1 MDYNLAIGKTLAS
14 MTKEEAQQHRDLLND
29 RTALRKLVSNHP
41 FMKHL
46 GDAQYVIDTSP
57 ILSLDGEPGTVKVR
71 SATWPSI
78 FSVMTVEALRGVACE
93 YGFCD
98 EYWGTE
104 NGRGAVVRNI
114 LVATLCDPE
123 NFGTKDQ
130 TTKSGYLVGDWNGII
145 PENCYQ
151 HLHSKDMP
159 TYVANYGD
167 LGHWADCVMGS
178 AKSVWLPYNTY
189 RPWYESRGEP
199 VTESQSTSTGQSTTT
214 PSSGPLTF
222 DASLKKILNDMF
234 QQTTGSNDDLET
246 LLNNKDKVIEDRDNT
261 IDELIQEN
269 KHWENELATQDD
281 ALLVLRQQ
289 YGEAEEKI
297 KALNAKVSVV
307 SRPSSTAAVSTERP
321 AATITWTPAWKIFAP
336 KAVVDMVEAGSPAP
350 SAFAF
355 DVPVYDYGGEKH
367 ADVPEIDPDYEFDM
381 KVLGPLLWGLVN
393 NKPVYIQGHTGT
405 GKTSI
410 VHQVAAR
417 LGWPIVRVNMDSEMS
432 RMDFIGR
439 DVLTQENGTTVS
451 KFVEG
456 ILPQAMQQGCILEA
470 DEVDFGRSDIMYAFQ
485 SVLENGGSLR
495 ITEDGGRIV
504 QPHDMFRIVAT
515 ANTKGQGD
523 ETGCYQGARVQS
535 QAFLDRFQVW
545 VTQEYLMPEKEQKI
559 IKKKVP
565 AIGEKPLTQLI
576 RVAGEIRKAFMQGEV
591 LTTVSPRGLETCAMY
606 FTALGGTDDNL
617 KDAVRHCISG
627 RCTDVDAMKVE
638 EFIKAHI
645 G

>member
-1 MDYNLAIGKTLAS
+1 MDYDLAIGKTLAS
-14 MTKEEAQQHRDLLND
+14 MTTDEVNQHRDLLSD
-29 RTALRKLVSNHP
+29 RTALRKFVSNHP
-41 FMKHL
+41 FMRQL
-46 GDAQYVIDTSP
+46 GDAATVVEASP
-57 ILSLDGEPGTVKVR
+57 ILSLDGEPCTVQVR

-78 FSVMTVEALRGVACE
+78 FSVMTVGALRQVAME

-98 EYWGTE
+98 AYWGTE
-104 NGRGAVVRNI
+104 DERSLLVRNI
-114 LVATLCDPE
+114 LVGTLCEPQK
-123 NFGTKDQ
+123 FGVADHRA
-130 TTKSGYLVGDWNGII
+130 KSGYLQGEWNEII
-145 PENCYQ
+145 PETCRDQLMTKDGPAYINVESEGNVFNHWINCMEHCERPDLWRVGAYYSQWRIQ
-151 HLHSKDMP
+151 HS
-159 TYVANYGD
+159 T
-167 LGHWADCVMGS
+167 
-178 AKSVWLPYNTY
+178 
-189 RPWYESRGEP
+189 E
-199 VTESQSTSTGQSTTT
+199 TESQSTSTGQSTTT

-246 LLNNKDKVIEDRDNT
+246 LLNNKDKVIDERDQN
-261 IDELIQEN
+261 IHDLLKEN
-269 KHWENELATQDD
+269 KFLEGEIFTRNEA
-281 ALLVLRQQ
+281 
-289 YGEAEEKI
+289 I
-297 KALNAKVSVV
+297 KQLSDKVSSV

-321 AATITWTPAWKIFAP
+321 AATITWMPAWKIFAP

-350 SAFAF
+350 SAFSF
-355 DVPVYDYGGEKH
+355 DVPVYDYGDKKH

-495 ITEDGGRIV
+495 ITEDGGRVI
-504 QPHDMFRIVAT
+504 QPHEMFRIVAT

-545 VTQEYLMPEKEQKI
+545 VTQEYLLPEKEQKI

>member
-1 MDYNLAIGKTLAS
+1 
-14 MTKEEAQQHRDLLND
+14 
-29 RTALRKLVSNHP
+29 
-41 FMKHL
+41 
-46 GDAQYVIDTSP
+46 
-57 ILSLDGEPGTVKVR
+57 
-71 SATWPSI
+71 
-78 FSVMTVEALRGVACE
+78 
-93 YGFCD
+93 
-98 EYWGTE
+98 
-104 NGRGAVVRNI
+104 
-114 LVATLCDPE
+114 
-123 NFGTKDQ
+123 
-130 TTKSGYLVGDWNGII
+130 
-145 PENCYQ
+145 
-151 HLHSKDMP
+151 
-159 TYVANYGD
+159 
-167 LGHWADCVMGS
+167 
-178 AKSVWLPYNTY
+178 
-189 RPWYESRGEP
+189 
-199 VTESQSTSTGQSTTT
+199 
-214 PSSGPLTF
+214 
-222 DASLKKILNDMF
+222 MF
-234 QQTTGSNDDLET
+234 QQTTGSTDDLET
-246 LLNNKDKVIEDRDNT
+246 LLNKKDRVIEERDQN
-261 IDELIQEN
+261 IHDLMKEN
-269 KHWENELATQDD
+269 KFWE
-281 ALLVLRQQ
+281 
-289 YGEAEEKI
+289 GEVASRDETI

-321 AATITWTPAWKIFAP
+321 AATITWTPAWKVFAP

-355 DVPVYDYGGEKH
+355 DVPVYDYGGKKH

-495 ITEDGGRIV
+495 ITEDGGRVI
-504 QPHDMFRIVAT
+504 QPHEMFRIVAT

>member
-1 MDYNLAIGKTLAS
+1 MENLLSRTLAS
-14 MTKEEAQQHRDLLND
+14 MTTEETEQHRTILND
-29 RTALRKLVSNHP
+29 RTALRKFVSNHP
-41 FMKHL
+41 FMKPL
-46 GDAQYVIDTSP
+46 GSGQNVIDISP
-57 ILSLDGEPGTVKVR
+57 ILSLDGEPGTVQIR

-78 FSVMTVEALRGVACE
+78 FSVMTVEALKQVAME

-98 EYWGTE
+98 AYWGTE
-104 NGRGAVVRNI
+104 DERGLLVRNI
-114 LVATLCDPE
+114 LIATLCEPQK
-123 NFGTKDQ
+123 FGQKDIS
-130 TTKSGYLVGDWNGII
+130 TKSGYLVGVWNGVI
-145 PENCYQ
+145 PETCKPL
-151 HLHSKDMP
+151 LHGKGTP
-159 TYVANYGD
+159 TYGANHPD
-167 LGHWADCVMGS
+167 AAHWPDCMEGS
-178 AKSVWLPYNTY
+178 ATSVWIPY
-189 RPWYESRGEP
+189 RPYAMWYENRGEP

-234 QQTTGSNDDLET
+234 QQTTGSTDDLET
-246 LLNNKDKVIEDRDNT
+246 LLNNKDKVIEERDQN
-261 IDELIQEN
+261 IHDLMKEN
-269 KHWENELATQDD
+269 KFWE
-281 ALLVLRQQ
+281 
-289 YGEAEEKI
+289 GEIASRDETI

-321 AATITWTPAWKIFAP
+321 AATITWTPAWKVFAP
-336 KAVVDMVEAGSPAP
+336 QHVKDMMNAGSPPP

-355 DVPVYDYGGEKH
+355 DVPVYDYGGKKH

-495 ITEDGGRIV
+495 ITEDGGRVI

-545 VTQEYLMPEKEQKI
+545 VTQEYLLPEKEHKI

-606 FTALGGTDDNL
+606 FTALGGTNDNL

>member
-1 MDYNLAIGKTLAS
+1 MDYDLAIGKTLAS
-14 MTKEEAQQHRDLLND
+14 MTTDEVNQHRDLLSD
-29 RTALRKLVSNHP
+29 RTALRKFVSNHP
-41 FMKHL
+41 FMQQL
-46 GDAQYVIDTSP
+46 GDALHVIGNSP

-78 FSVMTVEALRGVACE
+78 FSVMTVGALQKVALE

-98 EYWGTE
+98 AYWGTE
-104 NGRGAVVRNI
+104 DERSLLVRNI
-114 LVATLCDPE
+114 LVSTLCEPE
-123 NFGTKDQ
+123 KFGVKDHSSKSGLRVGEWNETIPETCRDHLMTKDGPAYIDVESEGNVFNHWVNCMEHCLTPDLWRTEAYYSQ
-130 TTKSGYLVGDWNGII
+130 WRIQHGTET
-145 PENCYQ
+145 EN
-151 HLHSKDMP
+151 
-159 TYVANYGD
+159 
-167 LGHWADCVMGS
+167 
-178 AKSVWLPYNTY
+178 
-189 RPWYESRGEP
+189 
-199 VTESQSTSTGQSTTT
+199 QSTSTGQSTTT

-234 QQTTGSNDDLET
+234 QQTTGSTDDLET
-246 LLNNKDKVIEDRDNT
+246 LLNKKDKI
-261 IDELIQEN
+261 IDERDQNIHDLMKEN
-269 KHWENELATQDD
+269 KFWEGEVATRD
-281 ALLVLRQQ
+281 
-289 YGEAEEKI
+289 ETI

-321 AATITWTPAWKIFAP
+321 AATITWMPAWKIFAP

-355 DVPVYDYGGEKH
+355 DVPVYDYGGKKH

-495 ITEDGGRIV
+495 ITEDGGRVI
-504 QPHDMFRIVAT
+504 QPHEMFRIVAT

>member
-1 MDYNLAIGKTLAS
+1 MDYDLPKTLAS
-14 MTKEEAQQHRDLLND
+14 MTTDEVKQHRNLICD
-29 RTALRKLVSNHP
+29 RTALRKFVSNHP
-41 FMKHL
+41 FMKQL
-46 GDAQYVIDTSP
+46 GDAGTVIDASP
-57 ILSLDGEPGTVKVR
+57 MLSLDGEPGTVQVR

-78 FSVMTVEALRGVACE
+78 FSVMTVEALRLAAME

-98 EYWGTE
+98 AYWGTE
-104 NGRGAVVRNI
+104 DDRSLLVRNI
-114 LVATLCDPE
+114 LVATLVDPIKY
-123 NFGTKDQ
+123 GLPDQ
-130 TTKSGYLVGDWNGII
+130 STKSGYLVGVWNGVI
-145 PENCYQ
+145 PETCKILLQ
-151 HLHSKDMP
+151 GKGAP
-159 TYVANYGD
+159 TYDANHPGNA
-167 LGHWADCVMGS
+167 HWSECMEGS
-178 AKSVWLPYNTY
+178 LDRPTPTSYWNAHTPYKQWVEY
-189 RPWYESRGEP
+189 RDGP

-234 QQTTGSNDDLET
+234 QQTTGSTDDLET
-246 LLNNKDKVIEDRDNT
+246 LLNTKDKIIEESGQCIHD
-261 IDELIQEN
+261 LMKEN
-269 KHWENELATQDD
+269 KFWE
-281 ALLVLRQQ
+281 
-289 YGEAEEKI
+289 GEVASREEVI

-321 AATITWTPAWKIFAP
+321 AATITWTPTWKVFAP
-336 KAVVDMVEAGSPAP
+336 QHVKDMMNAHPGSPAP
-350 SAFAF
+350 SGFAF
-355 DVPVYDYGGEKH
+355 DVPVYDYGGKKH

-495 ITEDGGRIV
+495 ITEDGGRVI

-545 VTQEYLMPEKEQKI
+545 VTQEYLNPEKEHKI

>member
-1 MDYNLAIGKTLAS
+1 MDYDLAIGKPLAS
-14 MTKEEAQQHRDLLND
+14 MTTDAVKQHRNLLAD
-29 RTALRKLVSNHP
+29 RTALRKFVSNHP
-41 FMKHL
+41 YMREL
-46 GDAQYVIDTSP
+46 GDAATVIEASP

-78 FSVMTVEALRGVACE
+78 FSVMTVGALRQVAME

-98 EYWGTE
+98 AYWGTYDDCSL
-104 NGRGAVVRNI
+104 VVRNI
-114 LVATLCDPE
+114 LVATLCEPE
-123 NFGTKDQ
+123 KFGVKDHSSKCGLSVGEWNETIPETCRDILLTKDAPAYIDVES
-130 TTKSGYLVGDWNGII
+130 KGNVLNHWI
-145 PENCYQ
+145 NCME
-151 HLHSKDMP
+151 L
-159 TYVANYGD
+159 
-167 LGHWADCVMGS
+167 C
-178 AKSVWLPYNTY
+178 
-189 RPWYESRGEP
+189 EEP
-199 VTESQSTSTGQSTTT
+199 AIWKVEAYYSQWRIHRKGTSYSPTSTGQSTTP
-214 PSSGPLTF
+214 PSRGPLTF

-246 LLNNKDKVIEDRDNT
+246 LLNNKDKVIEERDQN
-261 IDELIQEN
+261 IHDLMKEN
-269 KHWENELATQDD
+269 KFWE
-281 ALLVLRQQ
+281 
-289 YGEAEEKI
+289 GEVASRDETI

-321 AATITWTPAWKIFAP
+321 AATITWTPTWKVFAP
-336 KAVVDMVEAGSPAP
+336 QHVKDMMNAGSPAP
-350 SAFAF
+350 SGFAF
-355 DVPVYDYGGEKH
+355 DVPVYDYGGKKH

-381 KVLGPLLWGLVN
+381 RVLGPLLWGLVN

-495 ITEDGGRIV
+495 ITEDGGRVI

-545 VTQEYLMPEKEQKI
+545 VTQEYLNPDKEHKI

-591 LTTVSPRGLETCAMY
+591 LTTVRPRGLETCAMY

>member
-1 MDYNLAIGKTLAS
+1 MDYHLSKTLAS
-14 MTKEEAQQHRDLLND
+14 MSDTEVAEHHRLLDD
-29 RTALRKLVSNHP
+29 RTALRKFVSNHP
-41 FMKHL
+41 YMQQL
-46 GDAQYVIDTSP
+46 GSAQHVIDVSP
-57 ILSLDGEPGTVKVR
+57 MLSLDGEDGTVTVR

-78 FSVMTVEALRGVACE
+78 FSVMTVEALKQVAIE

-98 EYWGTE
+98 TYWGTE
-104 NGRGAVVRNI
+104 DESGQVVRNI

-123 NFGTKDQ
+123 NFGRQDQ
-130 TTKSGYLVGDWNGII
+130 TTKSGYLVGVWNGII
-145 PENCYQ
+145 PETCRQQLLTRGSPSYG
-151 HLHSKDMP
+151 
-159 TYVANYGD
+159 ANYPGAA
-167 LGHWADCVMGS
+167 HWPDCMEGS
-178 AKSVWLPYNTY
+178 ATKSAGTDIWIPYRRY
-189 RPWYESRGEP
+189 RPWYENRSQPE
-199 VTESQSTSTGQSTTT
+199 TERRSTVTGQSTTT

-246 LLNNKDKVIEDRDNT
+246 LLNNKDKI
-261 IDELIQEN
+261 IDERDQNIHDLMKEN
-269 KHWENELATQDD
+269 KFWE
-281 ALLVLRQQ
+281 
-289 YGEAEEKI
+289 GEVASREETI

-355 DVPVYDYGGEKH
+355 DVPVYDYGGKKH

-495 ITEDGGRIV
+495 ITEDGGRVIR
-504 QPHDMFRIVAT
+504 PHEMFRIVAT